1 MSPEPQLPGRGAA
14 LPLWIRQFLACGL
27 VFLLSARIPGQ
38 LMAWIAS
45 LRNPASW
52 SAAGEP
58 LLLLVVDAFGLLC
71 ALFFTH
77 RRIRGLA
84 LLRCYPPNRLIP
96 LSCHLIGLLFGLISL
111 GNQL

>member
-1 MSPEPQLPGRGAA
+1 MNPEPRLLGRGAA
-14 LPLWIRQFLACGL
+14 VPLWIRQSLACGL

-45 LRNPASW
+45 LRSPAGW

-96 LSCHLIGLLFGLISL
+96 LSCHLIGLLFGLIGL
-111 GNQL
+111 GHRV